1 MDNLQNNET
10 ETETTNILIVES
22 LDNAQYNNKE
32 KTIFTCNVKFSDFNV
47 VLPYTLDKNE
57 TSKRNDLIL
66 KYIADNAIKIKA
78 YKETNEI
85 LQKAIKAKHQEL
97 KNIMEYKRNNDTC
110 NYDNDIFNFGENAQ
124 SNMLVLLSAKQEQT
138 YIRSATEKTH
148 VFNLE
153 QLNALSLIM
162 VNAVQALYLKYWTLK
177 DKLYKCETLAEVEQ
191 IAWGD

>member
-1 MDNLQNNET
+1 MDNLKNKEV

-22 LDNAQYNNKE
+22 IENAQYNNKE
-32 KTIFTCNVKFSDFNV
+32 KTIFTCNVKFSDFGV
-47 VLPYTLDKNE
+47 VLPYTLNKNE

-66 KYIADNAIKIKA
+66 KYVTDNNIKIKA
-78 YKETNEI
+78 YKETAEM
-85 LQKAIKAKHQEL
+85 LQNAINIKHQEL

-110 NYDNDIFNFGENAQ
+110 DYDNDEFNFGETAQ
-124 SNMLVLLSAKQEQT
+124 SNMLVLLSAKQEPT

-153 QLNALSLIM
+153 QLNELSLIM
-162 VNAVQALYLKYWTLK
+162 VNAVQNLYLKYWTLK

-191 IAWGD
+191 IAWEI

>member
-1 MDNLQNNET
+1 MDNLQNNEV

-22 LDNAQYNNKE
+22 LENAQYNNKE
-32 KTIFTCNVKFSDFNV
+32 KTIFTCDVKFSDFNI

-66 KYIADNAIKIKA
+66 KYVTDNNIKIKA

-85 LQKAIKAKHQEL
+85 IQKAIKAKHQEL

-110 NYDNDIFNFGENAQ
+110 NYDNDEFNFGETAQ
-124 SNMLVLLSAKQEQT
+124 NNMLVLLSAKQEKT

-153 QLNALSLIM
+153 QLNELSLIM
-162 VNAVQALYLKYWTLK
+162 VNAVQNLYLKYWTLK
-177 DKLYKCETLAEVEQ
+177 DKLYKCETLTEVEQ
-191 IAWGD
+191 IAWEI